1 MMEKLNKWGYSKIEV
16 LIVVVLLGIVAFV
29 TINKTSYAF
38 AIDNSKAVEEYINLI
53 EIQAEDYAMDNLDI
67 FKETDTTYISVDNLV
82 EEKYLIGDENGFI
95 TDPSDSTKN
104 FNSNKIKL
112 EYNRDKNRVKA
123 TFIN

>member
-104 FNSNKIKL
+104 FNNNKIKL